1 MALRPVLT
9 QCLSVSALIGTLA
22 MAPTAQAAVD
32 ACLSN
37 LRTQASAHGV
47 SAGDFDR
54 LTRDVA
60 LLESTARAARAQ
72 PESRETWWDY
82 IAKTVDEERV
92 SEGARLLVQY
102 QDQLRNIA
110 QQYAVDS
117 AALVAIF
124 GIETNY
130 GQQLGKTDV
139 LNAWLTRA
147 CVEKRRLWVSNV
159 FASLRLLRDNVVRR
173 EAFVG
178 SWSGA
183 FGMTQFIPT
192 SFYELA
198 VDGDGDGRI
207 DLYGSLPDAL
217 ASSANHLKKRG
228 TRWTRGLP
236 AVIEVNVPAPLLAQL
251 PASSDRAYSGKQAA
265 RTLRDW
271 ANHGVQRADGKP
283 LLNTTIANAAHGSA
297 YVFAPTGRHG
307 PIFLATANFD
317 AILHYNQSEKY
328 ALAVSLLMNRLNGE
342 PPLLTPWPTDD
353 PGLSRVQIRQLQS
366 LLAERGHDVGT
377 PDGIPGARTRTA
389 IIAEQERL
397 GLTADGRASMRILTA
412 LQNKSSHVVQ

>member
-1 MALRPVLT
+1 L
-9 QCLSVSALIGTLA
+9 LA
-22 MAPTAQAAVD
+22 
-32 ACLSN
+32 
-37 LRTQASAHGV
+37 
-47 SAGDFDR
+47 
-54 LTRDVA
+54 
-60 LLESTARAARAQ
+60 
-72 PESRETWWDY
+72 
-82 IAKTVDEERV
+82 
-92 SEGARLLVQY
+92 QY

-342 PPLLTPWPTDD
+342 PPLLTPWPTED